1 MLCQTKLL
9 EKFKFALACYLGK
22 FTFDC
27 STVCSHLKVV
37 LSSAMLVHL
46 TVPLQRVLGQDDEIQ
61 DRSAHSKLKKDLME
75 HIWNKNGI
83 C

>member
-1 MLCQTKLL
+1 MLWHVILVNLHLTVQ
-9 EKFKFALACYLGK
+9 
-22 FTFDC
+22 
-27 STVCSHLKVV
+27 TVCSHLKVV

-46 TVPLQRVLGQDDEIQ
+46 TVPLQRVLGEDDEIQ

-83 C
+83 CSNVPIV